1 MNRKRTAVCSCIILL
16 LLTGCEKQTSMLPS
30 ASATDQPQDMKS
42 QETVMAETETQ
53 QTETVEKQYDLTTMN
68 KDMVYATVYQM
79 MSEPDHF
86 EGKAIRLKGV
96 FYTYQ
101 DKKTNKKYYYCLVK
115 DALACCSQGIEFVCR
130 NKKYPKEDAEIQV
143 EGTFHT
149 YREKGDDNLYCHLTD
164 AQWKGYKE

>member
-1 MNRKRTAVCSCIILL
+1 MNRKRTAVFSCIILL

-30 ASATDQPQDMKS
+30 ASVTNQSQDTKS
-42 QETVMAETETQ
+42 QETVR
-53 QTETVEKQYDLTTMN
+53 TETVKEQYDLTTMN

-86 EGKAIRLKGV
+86 EGKTIRLKGV

-101 DKKTNKKYYYCLVK
+101 DKKTKKKYYYCLVK
-115 DALACCSQGIEFVCR
+115 DALACCSQGIEFVCE
-130 NKKYPKEDAEIQV
+130 NKKYPKEDAEIQI

>member
-1 MNRKRTAVCSCIILL
+1 MNKKRTAVFSCIILL
-16 LLTGCEKQTSMLPS
+16 LLTGCEKQTNIIPS
-30 ASATDQPQDMKS
+30 ASATNQPQDTKS

-53 QTETVEKQYDLTTMN
+53 QTETVEEQYDLTTMN

-86 EGKAIRLKGV
+86 EGKTIRLKGV

-115 DALACCSQGIEFVCR
+115 DALACCS
-130 NKKYPKEDAEIQV
+130 
-143 EGTFHT
+143 
-149 YREKGDDNLYCHLTD
+149 
-164 AQWKGYKE
+164 